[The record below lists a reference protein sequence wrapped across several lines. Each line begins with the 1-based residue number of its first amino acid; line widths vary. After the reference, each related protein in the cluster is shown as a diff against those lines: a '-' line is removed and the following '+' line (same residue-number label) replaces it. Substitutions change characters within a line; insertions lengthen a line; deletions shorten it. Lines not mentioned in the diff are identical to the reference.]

1 MCFQLLEFGLFNCV
15 IIFLC
20 GMILYAVV
28 METSGVIFLI
38 PVAKCDLNLTTSK
51 TGILGGASLFGII
64 CSSHLWGY
72 LGRNPFAHHSF
83 KFLTIL
89 RFSADTRGRRAVIL
103 PTLFIA
109 FFLSFFASFI
119 KDFYI
124 FAALKFLSGFL

>member
-1 MCFQLLEFGLFNCV
+1 MYFQLIEFGLFNYV

-51 TGILGGASLFGII
+51 TGILGGASLLGII

-72 LGRNPFAHHSF
+72 L
-83 KFLTIL
+83 
-89 RFSADTRGRRAVIL
+89 ADVKGRRAVIQ

-109 FFLSFFASFI
+109 FFLSFIASFV
-119 KDFYI
+119 KDFHI
-124 FAALKFLSGFL
+124 FAALKFLNGFL